1 MLSTYH
7 TSNHATKTSL
17 QSIINAPQEKSSPV
31 PFLIKS
37 EEVFAN
43 KYCLKESVA
52 VGSFGKIY
60 KLLDH
65 EEHKIYACKIETH
78 AKSSKKKALFKESMI
93 LKKLLEEEGFPKF
106 KDFIEEPSQDML
118 IMSYLGPNL
127 KSLHDLSK
135 NQFSLKTILMISIQA
150 VRRLEVLHSKGFLHR
165 DIKPEN
171 FVIGSTNSRANNIY
185 LIDFGLSSSY
195 LNAEKKHIEFEV
207 NNRIVGTVYF
217 LSVYGHLGIEATR
230 RDDLISLGYML
241 IHLFKGKLPWI
252 DVKGTF
258 EQKYI
263 EIYKMKAKFNLKKL
277 CENLPEKFV
286 EYFKYVL
293 SLGFYEKP
301 DYDYIVGL
309 FQGMMVEKGFLLDRV
324 FDWDSNFSALGGIYL
339 NGRKISGE
347 SPTSYMKKIFN
358 SESLDI

>member
-1 MLSTYH
+1 MSTNH
-7 TSNHATKTSL
+7 TINPPTKTSL
-17 QSIINAPQEKSSPV
+17 QSTEHFYNKQTSQIPLSIEK
-31 PFLIKS
+31 
-37 EEVFAN
+37 EEVFKK

-52 VGSFGKIY
+52 VGSFGEIY

-65 EEHKIYACKIETH
+65 EEHRIYACKVETH
-78 AKSSKKKALFKESMI
+78 SKSSKKRALFKEALI
-93 LKKLLEEEGFPKF
+93 LKELTENEGFPRF
-106 KDFIEEPSQDML
+106 KDFIEKPSEDML

-127 KSLHDLSK
+127 KSLHDFCQNK
-135 NQFSLKTILMISIQA
+135 FSLKTILMISIQS
-150 VRRLEVLHSKGFLHR
+150 VKRLEVLHSKGFLHR

-171 FVIGSTNSRANNIY
+171 FVIGSTNYTSNMIY

-195 LNAEKKHIEFEV
+195 LNDEKKHISFDV

-252 DVKGTF
+252 DVKGSF

-263 EIYKMKAKFNLKKL
+263 EIYKMKAKFDLKKL
-277 CENLPEKFV
+277 CQNLPDKFV
-286 EYFKYVL
+286 DYFKYVL
-293 SLGFYEKP
+293 GLGFFEKP
-301 DYDYIVGL
+301 DYNYIVGL
-309 FQGMMVEKGFLLDRV
+309 FQKMMVEKGFLSDGV
-324 FDWDSNFSALGGIYL
+324 FDWDSKFSGVCGINL

-347 SPTSYMKKIFN
+347 SPTSYMKKIFY
-358 SESLDI
+358 SESLDL